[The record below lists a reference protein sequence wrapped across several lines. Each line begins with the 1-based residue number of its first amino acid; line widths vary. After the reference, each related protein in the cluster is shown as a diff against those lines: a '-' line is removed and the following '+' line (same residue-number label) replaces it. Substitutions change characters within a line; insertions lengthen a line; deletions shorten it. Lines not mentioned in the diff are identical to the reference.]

1 MKVRDVVS
9 PDLISASEDVS
20 IAEVSKLMRDNHIG
34 CVPILRNGQLTGLI
48 TDRDI
53 VKRVIAEGLD
63 PEQERVSNFMTRD
76 NLIWCSPDTDVE
88 EASRIMAQYKIRRL
102 PIVENDMCTGMV
114 SLGDL
119 SMAEERELAGETLKE
134 ISEPTIEERIA
145 A

>member
-1 MKVRDVVS
+1 MKVRDVMS
-9 PDLISASEDVS
+9 SDLISASEDAPIAQVS
-20 IAEVSKLMRDNHIG
+20 RLMRDNHIG
-34 CVPILRNGQLTGLI
+34 CVPILKNGQLAGLI

-53 VKRVIAEGLD
+53 VKRVIAESLN

-88 EASRIMAQYKIRRL
+88 EASRMMARNKIRRL
-102 PIVENDMCTGMV
+102 PVIGNDVCVGIV